1 MEVDGEKE
9 REECEE
15 EEEEEEEEEW
25 EQVGPKNKSTITR
38 QVCRRNDLNL
48 PFHSTLGIL
57 LPFPCVCS
65 YIHID
70 EDSLVHCTIDDCA
83 CVHMNRSAPFTLVSC
98 PYQTHV

>member
-38 QVCRRNDLNL
+38 QVCRRNDLNF
-48 PFHSTLGIL
+48 PFHSTL

-65 YIHID
+65 YMHTD
-70 EDSLVHCTIDDCA
+70 KESLVHCSID
-83 CVHMNRSAPFTLVSC
+83 VHMSCSIPFTPVSS
-98 PYQTHV
+98 PY